1 MSVARELAEFLT
13 EISIDD
19 LPGPALEHAAMIV
32 ASTLASAAFGTSI
45 PSAQVMR
52 GLAGEGGGRPEASLW
67 FDRGPKLPITEV
79 ARANAVTSAAAAS
92 DDSDLRNIVH
102 AGTPLTAVTLAIAER
117 TGASGNDVLAAIVCG
132 YEASGRIGEAMTPS
146 VGKPGHGG
154 IGFVRGIH
162 GCIAAAF
169 APTVSAG
176 RLLALSAGQ
185 LTHAI
190 ALTATSIGGLRVAAD
205 TSTAREYHDGMAAL
219 VALQAVFAAGRGYL
233 AEESVL
239 DAPLGFFETFG
250 HNSGPA
256 AGAIA
261 TAHLGESWDIL
272 TDMAIKLVPGG
283 HPYHAFG
290 EAAASAVA
298 KGGIKAHD
306 IESITL
312 SRPGMEV
319 ISGPRHP
326 RDLIDMAHSPS
337 YFAAAGAADADFSWI
352 HASPD
357 KLEDPVINQLIDKVM
372 IGPPPRTEQ
381 ARYRQGATVTVRTHD
396 GRTAASTVYEPRGSA
411 ALGISWAD
419 VDAKYRALMPS
430 SGLTLRNI
438 DASLDLIHDF
448 GELDDVVGT
457 LMRLLGTAD
466 ETSTARARTSE

>member
-13 EISIDD
+13 ETKIDD
-19 LPGPALEHAAMIV
+19 LPGPALDHAAMIV

-52 GLAGEGGGRPEASLW
+52 GLAREGEGRPEASLW
-67 FDRGPKLPITEV
+67 FDPGPKLPITDV

-102 AGTPLTAVTLAIAER
+102 SGTPLTAVMLAVAER
-117 TGASGNDVLAAIVCG
+117 TGASGKEILAAIVCG

-146 VGKPGHGG
+146 VGEPGHGG
-154 IGFVRGIH
+154 IGFARGVH
-162 GCIAAAF
+162 ACVAAVF
-169 APTVSAG
+169 APTVAAG
-176 RLLALSAGQ
+176 RLPGLNAGQ

-190 ALTATSIGGLRVAAD
+190 ALTATSIGGLRVAAN

-239 DAPLGFFETFG
+239 EAPLGFFETFG
-250 HNSGPA
+250 HHSGPA
-256 AGAIA
+256 ASAIA
-261 TAHLGESWDIL
+261 TANLGQSWDIL
-272 TDMAIKLVPGG
+272 TDMAIKLAPGG

-290 EAAASAVA
+290 EAAANAVA
-298 KGGIKAHD
+298 EGGIKPD
-306 IESITL
+306 EIENITL
-312 SRPGMEV
+312 SRPGMEE

-352 HASPD
+352 HASPS
-357 KLEDPVINQLIDKVM
+357 KLEDPIINQLIDKVI
-372 IGPPPRTEQ
+372 IGAPPQTEQ
-381 ARYRQGATVTVRTHD
+381 ARYRQGATVIVRTND
-396 GRTAASTVYEPRGSA
+396 GRTATNTVYEPRGSA
-411 ALGISWAD
+411 ALGISWTD

-430 SGLTLRNI
+430 SGLPPTNI
-438 DASLDLIHDF
+438 EASLDVVHKF
-448 GELDDVVGT
+448 GELDDVVT
-457 LMRLLGTAD
+457 LMRLLGTGD
-466 ETSTARARTSE
+466 EPSTARARASE